1 MHITL
6 KQVEAFLAV
15 ARTLSFSEGAVQ
27 AHLSQPALSASIGR
41 LEEIV
46 GGRLFDR
53 DTRSVSLSA
62 LGAEF
67 VHIAAGIVDGIDHGM
82 ARMQDILAGKQG
94 RLNIAVAPSVAAGVL
109 PDILARY
116 IADYP
121 QIELRIHD
129 VMSNACVDMVRSGAA
144 DVALMPL
151 RSDAED
157 LQQRLLFR
165 DPLVVLCATGHAL
178 AGRRNLEWQDII
190 SSRLIV
196 RSTDSSVRQL
206 LDAQY
211 LRHGAVLKPAFEV
224 QHAGTVLGLIVA
236 GLGIGV
242 LPSSVMHTVNMQGL
256 VRCDFSAQS
265 IHHWSICVCTP
276 NKRSNPP
283 AVAPFVQL
291 CFERLGDTGG

>member
-46 GGRLFDR
+46 GARLFDR

-62 LGAEF
+62 IGAEF
-67 VHIAAGIVDGIDHGM
+67 MPVALGIVGGIEHGM
-82 ARMQDILAGKQG
+82 ARLQDILAGKQG

-116 IADYP
+116 SADYP

-129 VMSNACVDMVRSGAA
+129 VMSNACVDMVRSGAV

-151 RSDAED
+151 RSDVED
-157 LQQRLLFR
+157 LAQRLLFR
-165 DPLVVLCATGHAL
+165 DPLVVLCATGHPL
-178 AGRRNLEWQDII
+178 AGRHDLEWQDII
-190 SSRLIV
+190 ASKLIV
-196 RSTDSSVRQL
+196 RSTDSSVRQM

-211 LRHGAVLKPAFEV
+211 LQHGVVLKPAFEV
-224 QHAGTVLGLIVA
+224 HHAGTVLGLIVA

-256 VRCDFSAQS
+256 VRCDFSPRAK
-265 IHHWSICVCTP
+265 HHWSICVCTP
-276 NKRSNPP
+276 KNRSNPS
-283 AVAPFVQL
+283 AVGPFVQL
-291 CFERLGDTGG
+291 CFDRLGQ